1 MKIRSIELKDIL
13 SHRKEV
19 LKPILANK
27 SNLGRIKKIDFKGNI
42 FITNDTVTG
51 TNMIRIKK
59 NDLVISGINAN
70 KGAVAVYR
78 GEKDILAS
86 IHYSSYSFNEKEINI
101 EYFKFF
107 LKSDQFIRLL
117 EEQTSG
123 GIKKE
128 LKAKHILP
136 LKINLPD
143 IEFQTQIAN
152 RLNKFDLLKDKMDKI
167 NQALL
172 DLSKAAD
179 NQYFN

>member
-1 MKIRSIELKDIL
+1 MKIRNIELKDIL

-51 TNMIRIKK
+51 TDMIRIKK

-86 IHYSSYSFNEKEINI
+86 IHYSYYSFNEKEINI
-101 EYFKFF
+101 KTDNPEFFDWKWIKVEELTKVAVSFKSHIYSR
-107 LKSDQFIRLL
+107 LKSEIENYL
-117 EEQTSG
+117 
-123 GIKKE
+123 
-128 LKAKHILP
+128 
-136 LKINLPD
+136 IN
-143 IEFQTQIAN
+143 
-152 RLNKFDLLKDKMDKI
+152 
-167 NQALL
+167 
-172 DLSKAAD
+172 S
-179 NQYFN
+179 